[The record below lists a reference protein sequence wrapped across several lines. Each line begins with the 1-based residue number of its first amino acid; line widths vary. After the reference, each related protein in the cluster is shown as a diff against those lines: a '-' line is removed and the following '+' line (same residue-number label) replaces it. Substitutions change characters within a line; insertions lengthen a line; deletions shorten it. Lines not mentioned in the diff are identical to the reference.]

1 MSRAA
6 RPAAPAL
13 ADPRATWRVETV
25 IPPEGV
31 PLPFRIA
38 ELGTRLFAQVTDL
51 VLTLLFLGLLVLTLG
66 LTLGSGE
73 YLAVIAT
80 LGFFFLRL
88 PYYILSEIYWNG
100 ATLGKRL
107 AGIKVIN
114 AQGGSLDIHAIVL
127 RNLLKEAEVFLPLG
141 LALGMGDFDGFGRL
155 SALAWCILVALIP
168 LRSRRNQRL
177 GDIWP
182 ARWWSTAPMRCC
194 CPMLHGVDRGQPA
207 GGRRVQLRRRAARP
221 LRGVRVADARRPV
234 AQPRGEGARAPP
246 RPGRLPADGRG
257 DPGDL
262 RAHRLSGR
270 GAARSTGFPARLLS
284 RPASFPGG
292 TPAVRRTPCGQASPA
307 PATGRPAIGIARRPG
322 GLPGRRHGGKL
333 GPDQKRD
340 REKGTCEHDRHVN
353 GPGPAAGH
361 RRHHLG
367 KLCDLLSPV
376 RADLPDRLCGLQL
389 WHAGI
394 RAVPGIRRGN
404 RPCRPGP
411 FQCRRHRHLSGGD
424 RHSGPVLWPRRGR
437 HSAAG
442 L

>member
-51 VLTLLFLGLLVLTLG
+51 VLTLLFLGLLVLTMG

-141 LALGMGDFDGFGRL
+141 LALGMGDFDG
-155 SALAWCILVALIP
+155 SAGCP
-168 LRSRRNQRL
+168 R
-177 GDIWP
+177 WP
-182 ARWWSTAPMRCC
+182 GASWSP
-194 CPMLHGVDRGQPA
+194 
-207 GGRRVQLRRRAARP
+207 
-221 LRGVRVADARRPV
+221 
-234 AQPRGEGARAPP
+234 
-246 RPGRLPADGRG
+246 
-257 DPGDL
+257 
-262 RAHRLSGR
+262 
-270 GAARSTGFPARLLS
+270 
-284 RPASFPGG
+284 
-292 TPAVRRTPCGQASPA
+292 
-307 PATGRPAIGIARRPG
+307 
-322 GLPGRRHGGKL
+322 
-333 GPDQKRD
+333 
-340 REKGTCEHDRHVN
+340 
-353 GPGPAAGH
+353 
-361 RRHHLG
+361 
-367 KLCDLLSPV
+367 
-376 RADLPDRLCGLQL
+376 
-389 WHAGI
+389 
-394 RAVPGIRRGN
+394 
-404 RPCRPGP
+404 
-411 FQCRRHRHLSGGD
+411 
-424 RHSGPVLWPRRGR
+424 
-437 HSAAG
+437 
-442 L
+442 

>member
-51 VLTLLFLGLLVLTLG
+51 VLTLLFLGLLVLTMG

-177 GDIWP
+177 GDILAGTMVVHRP
-182 ARWWSTAPMRCC
+182 DAVLLPDAATASTGASP
-194 CPMLHGVDRGQPA
+194 QA
-207 GGRRVQLRRRAARP
+207 GGAFSFGAGQLDHYGAFELQTLEDL
-221 LRGVRVADARRPV
+221 LRSLEAKA
-234 AQPRGEGARAPP
+234 
-246 RPGRLPADGRG
+246 
-257 DPGDL
+257 
-262 RAHRLSGR
+262 RAHRLGPGDYRQMAEVTQAICGR
-270 GAARSTGFPARLLS
+270 IGY
-284 RPASFPGG
+284 
-292 TPAVRRTPCGQASPA
+292 PAVAPRDQLGFLRDFYRAQRRFLEERQLFGERRADKHH
-307 PATGRPAIGIARRPG
+307 RRRP
-322 GLPGRRHGGKL
+322 
-333 GPDQKRD
+333 
-340 REKGTCEHDRHVN
+340 
-353 GPGPAAGH
+353 PA
-361 RRHHLG
+361 
-367 KLCDLLSPV
+367 D
-376 RADLPDRLCGLQL
+376 
-389 WHAGI
+389 
-394 RAVPGIRRGN
+394 
-404 RPCRPGP
+404 
-411 FQCRRHRHLSGGD
+411 
-424 RHSGPVLWPRRGR
+424 PR
-437 HSAAG
+437 
-442 L
+442 